1 MSDDN
6 QDEINHNLISRGLS
20 VNLFASRT
28 RTQSVLNSGVNNIG
42 CAANVTKADFNRDV
56 NVDVRSID
64 GERVQARHYEVP
76 EAIAINGDENQEHQ
90 NNKIVVDARPLPWYI
105 RIDFWQLCVIAI
117 LIVSAFAVAIV
128 LLSTNLTSPSITDDR
143 LPINADRAPPTSFPI
158 YDITKVPTYEPS
170 LQPSIHIDE
179 EYIAMQRAILEQ
191 FYIETDGDNSW
202 HRTENWLNDEVSVC
216 KWYGCGCNNF
226 DKNIITSFHV
236 KNFKSPQ
243 KIPTVIGMLT
253 KLESLKL
260 DYVNVEGTL
269 PSELFCLHEL
279 KELTVVGSLEGML
292 PSEIGYLSSLKYLKV
307 RKTSFDGQIPTELG
321 LLQSL
326 TYLDISYHEHLT
338 EATIPSELGN
348 LLSLKTLDM
357 SRNGLR
363 GTVASELFGLASL
376 EELNLSWNV
385 LSGSLPLSLGLIS
398 LREMNLSYNR
408 FTGML
413 PGALGSLEFLEV
425 LQMHV
430 SI

>member
-1 MSDDN
+1 MTDEN
-6 QDEINHNLISRGLS
+6 QDEIDNNLVSRGLS

-28 RTQSVLNSGVNNIG
+28 RTQSVLNSGVTNIG
-42 CAANVTKADFNRDV
+42 YAANITKADFKRDV
-56 NVDVRSID
+56 NVDVRSIS

-90 NNKIVVDARPLPWYI
+90 NNEIVVDARPMPWYI
-105 RIDFWQLCVIAI
+105 RIDFWKLCVIAI

-128 LLSTNLTSPSITDDR
+128 LLSTNLTSPSITDER
-143 LPINADRAPPTSFPI
+143 LPINPDRAPPTSFPT
-158 YDITKVPTYEPS
+158 YHNTNFPTYEH
-170 LQPSIHIDE
+170 SIEIDE

-191 FYIETDGDNSW
+191 FHIETDGDNSW
-202 HRTENWLNDEVSVC
+202 YRTENWLNDEVSVC

-260 DYVNVEGTL
+260 DYVNFEGTL

-279 KELTVVGSLEGML
+279 KELTVVGSSEGML

-307 RKTSFDGQIPTELG
+307 RKTSLDGQIPTELG

-338 EATIPSELGN
+338 EATIPSEVGN
-348 LLSLKTLDM
+348 LS
-357 SRNGLR
+357 
-363 GTVASELFGLASL
+363 SL
-376 EELNLSWNV
+376 ERCTCLIMVCVVLLHLSYLV
-385 LSGSLPLSLGLIS
+385 LPLLK
-398 LREMNLSYNR
+398 N
-408 FTGML
+408 
-413 PGALGSLEFLEV
+413 
-425 LQMHV
+425 
-430 SI
+430 